1 MGTMTAPVVQVV
13 ASGTDWPA
21 VTSGVAAGVVG
32 LAGIMATYMQSKRS
46 QRAQSDDLRAT
57 LEATS
62 TNLRMSIGA
71 DNERSE
77 LSARRQ
83 LYAQCMGALV
93 VAADSARLAKAHSKD
108 PLDSFADS
116 YNRALI
122 SALSAMY
129 EVIVGAPVTI
139 GDLASEALSSLM
151 DLRSG
156 VKDSDAKYVSA
167 QVDLLAAMRQ
177 DLGEPLRLIPPL

>member
-1 MGTMTAPVVQVV
+1 MHGRVR
-13 ASGTDWPA
+13 G
-21 VTSGVAAGVVG
+21 
-32 LAGIMATYMQSKRS
+32 
-46 QRAQSDDLRAT
+46 SDGFR
-57 LEATS
+57 
-62 TNLRMSIGA
+62 
-71 DNERSE
+71 
-77 LSARRQ
+77 
-83 LYAQCMGALV
+83 
-93 VAADSARLAKAHSKD
+93 RLAKARSKD
-108 PLDSFADS
+108 PLDSFAES

-139 GDLASEALSSLM
+139 GDLASEAFRSLM

-156 VKDSDAKYVSA
+156 VEDSDAKCVSA